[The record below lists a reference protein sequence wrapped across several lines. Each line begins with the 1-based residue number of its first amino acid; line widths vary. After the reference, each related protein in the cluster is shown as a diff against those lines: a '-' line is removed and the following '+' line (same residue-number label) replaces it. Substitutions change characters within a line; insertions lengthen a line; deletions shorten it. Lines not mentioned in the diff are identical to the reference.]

1 MKDSRKKFSIGS
13 DRWRWLCL
21 GALFAAAVYV
31 ATGVLP
37 RIPMGVGYVHIGD
50 AVVYLAAVLL
60 PHGYAACAA
69 AIGAGLA
76 DLTSGYAIWIPATVV
91 IKALTVLFFTRRRAI
106 CKKNFLALL
115 AAAALCV
122 GGYFLWEAIVYRSIA
137 APLVSLGG
145 NLLQAA
151 CSAVLFLIVGAFWDR
166 SRKGNG
172 EK

>member
-1 MKDSRKKFSIGS
+1 MKETKKNASAGAEK
-13 DRWRWLCL
+13 WKKLCL
-21 GALFAAAVYV
+21 AALFAAAVYV

-37 RIPMGVGYVHIGD
+37 RIPAGVGYLHIGD
-50 AVVYLAAVLL
+50 AVVYLSAVLL

-76 DLTSGYAIWIPATVV
+76 DLTSGYALWIPATVV
-91 IKALTVLFFTRRRAI
+91 IKALTVFCFSRGRVI
-106 CKKNFLALL
+106 CKKNLLALL

-122 GGYFLWEAIVYRSIA
+122 GGYYVWEAIVYHSVA

-151 CSAVLFLIVGAFWDR
+151 ASAVLFLLAGAVLDR
-166 SRKGNG
+166 RKT
-172 EK
+172 KK